1 MYREEILPGREWE
14 NLAEE
19 PHANDLMTNLD
30 WLLKNLYNQEY
41 K

>member
-1 MYREEILPGREWE
+1 MYRKGILRAGNRE